1 MGMLDGKVALVTGAG
16 RGIGRGIAHLLARE
30 GAMLVVNDLGT
41 GLGGDGKDEAV
52 AETVA
57 REIDATGER
66 VIVNT
71 ESVADFDAAGRMVQS
86 AIDNFGKLD
95 IVVNVAGILRD
106 RMVWN
111 MTKEEWD
118 IVLDV
123 HLKGNFNTC
132 RHAAVHFRQRN
143 GGGRLINFSSTS
155 AFGAPGQA
163 NYAAAKAG
171 IIGLTLSCAAGLARF
186 GVTANAILPGAA
198 TRMIDSI
205 PTAREQALS
214 THGKLPSELAVGT
227 ERDPDNIAPLIAF
240 LASDAAQDVNGHVFG
255 AWGYNIALISQPKVI
270 KTLRA
275 DHRWTVDELCEWVP
289 KAFAPEIEENL
300 NETGFGQK
308 IAAIPEG
315 QWVEPKPGLRYW
327 GTKLEP
333 YGELVW

>member
-1 MGMLDGKVALVTGAG
+1 MLDGKVALVTGAG
-16 RGIGRGIAHLLARE
+16 RGIGRGIAKLLARE

-106 RMVWN
+106 RMIWN

-118 IVLDV
+118 VVLDV

-143 GGGRLINFSSTS
+143 GSGRLINFSSTS
-155 AFGAPGQA
+155 AFGAPGQP
-163 NYAAAKAG
+163 NYAAAKGG
-171 IIGLTLSCAAGLARF
+171 IIGLTLSCAAGLSRF
-186 GVTANAILPGAA
+186 GVTSNAILPAAA

-205 PTAREQALS
+205 PDRARAGARHGGQA
-214 THGKLPSELAVGT
+214 A
-227 ERDPDNIAPLIAF
+227 ERA
-240 LASDAAQDVNGHVFG
+240 G
-255 AWGYNIALISQPKVI
+255 A
-270 KTLRA
+270 R
-275 DHRWTVDELCEWVP
+275 HRP
-289 KAFAPEIEENL
+289 R
-300 NETGFGQK
+300 
-308 IAAIPEG
+308 
-315 QWVEPKPGLRYW
+315 PG
-327 GTKLEP
+327 
-333 YGELVW
+333 

>member
-16 RGIGRGIAHLLARE
+16 RGIGRGIAHLLARA

-41 GLGGDGKDEAV
+41 GLGGAGQDEAV

-95 IVVNVAGILRD
+95 IVVNVAGILRA

-132 RHAAVHFRQRN
+132 RHAAIHFRQRN

-155 AFGAPGQA
+155 AFGA
-163 NYAAAKAG
+163 
-171 IIGLTLSCAAGLARF
+171 
-186 GVTANAILPGAA
+186 
-198 TRMIDSI
+198 
-205 PTAREQALS
+205 
-214 THGKLPSELAVGT
+214 
-227 ERDPDNIAPLIAF
+227 
-240 LASDAAQDVNGHVFG
+240 
-255 AWGYNIALISQPKVI
+255 
-270 KTLRA
+270 
-275 DHRWTVDELCEWVP
+275 
-289 KAFAPEIEENL
+289 
-300 NETGFGQK
+300 
-308 IAAIPEG
+308 
-315 QWVEPKPGLRYW
+315 
-327 GTKLEP
+327 
-333 YGELVW
+333 